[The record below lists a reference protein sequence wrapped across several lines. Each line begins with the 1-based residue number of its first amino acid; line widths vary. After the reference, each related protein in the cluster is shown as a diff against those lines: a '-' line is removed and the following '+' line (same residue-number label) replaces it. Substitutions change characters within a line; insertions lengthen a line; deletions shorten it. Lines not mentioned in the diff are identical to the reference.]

1 MCDNVVLWLFISI
14 YINVLLYLLFLYELH
29 FCDMVLN
36 SFGGKSFLKRLS
48 VAAKY
53 ELGGV
58 VVEYTLELGNGFF
71 E

>member
-1 MCDNVVLWLFISI
+1 MCDNVVLWLFISMFY
-14 YINVLLYLLFLYELH
+14 YISCFLYELH